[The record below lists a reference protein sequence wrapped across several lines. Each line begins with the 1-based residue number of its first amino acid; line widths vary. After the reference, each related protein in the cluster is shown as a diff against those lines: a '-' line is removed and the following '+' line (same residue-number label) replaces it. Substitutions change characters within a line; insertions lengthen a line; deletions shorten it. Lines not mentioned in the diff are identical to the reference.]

1 MVPLALH
8 IFPHISVFRCHA
20 LITFII
26 KVVAITKYSYYI
38 WFCYII
44 NHWRVY
50 GWSLVRN
57 PLFSLHSPLLTFR
70 SSPIIIF
77 SSRTPSP
84 QTHTHTHTHQGPNR
98 RQSPR
103 TIPSLILT
111 AQASGHDH
119 RVTFMKHFFSKYF
132 TNALCASRSFP
143 MTYSLTVSY
152 TVLMVIACL

>member
-38 WFCYII
+38 WLCYII

-50 GWSLVRN
+50 GWSSVRN

-84 QTHTHTHTHQGPNR
+84 QTHTHTHTSRAKPQTKPQNDPVSDSHCAGFRPR
-98 RQSPR
+98 PQSHFYEAF
-103 TIPSLILT
+103 LLQILHKCT
-111 AQASGHDH
+111 
-119 RVTFMKHFFSKYF
+119 VCFPFFSHDLLSNSEVTQF
-132 TNALCASRSFP
+132 
-143 MTYSLTVSY
+143 
-152 TVLMVIACL
+152 